1 MLNDMRPVYVTIES
15 KQQGETVKQ
24 TLEGMVTYKGDTLYV
39 RYMEPEE
46 QGMGKTSTTIK
57 FNFDELRVIRRG
69 EVDAEQVFRM
79 GEQMP
84 GAYRIGPMRL
94 AMETK
99 LLQLDNRVKGGLG
112 TLSWRYELYVD
123 EQFVDIVQVNVGI
136 AERMV
141 GSE

>member
-1 MLNDMRPVYVTIES
+1 MRPVYVTIES

-24 TLEGMVTYKGDTLYV
+24 TLEGMITYKGETLYV

-57 FNFDELRVIRRG
+57 FHFDELRVIRRG
-69 EVDAEQVFRM
+69 EVEAEQVFRM

-99 LLQLDNRVKGGLG
+99 LLELDNRLVNGLG
-112 TLSWRYELYVD
+112 TLNWRYELHVD
-123 EQFVDIVQVNVGI
+123 GQFVDFVQVNVGI

>member
-1 MLNDMRPVYVTIES
+1 MLNDMRPVHVTIES
-15 KQQGETVKQ
+15 KQQDETVKQ
-24 TLEGMVTYKGDTLYV
+24 TLDGMITYKGDTLYV

-57 FNFDELRVIRRG
+57 FSFEELRVIRRG
-69 EVDAEQVFRM
+69 EVEAEQVFRM

-99 LLQLDNRVKGGLG
+99 LLELDNRLANGIGV
-112 TLSWRYELYVD
+112 LSWRYELHVD
-123 EQFVDIVQVNVGI
+123 GHFVDIVQVNVRI

-141 GSE
+141 SGE